1 MFKKFT
7 KCDRCSRKR
16 LATKKLLLPVSVITN
31 YETRERTDFEAGSIF
46 CSMCWHSLLA
56 AYGGD
61 SEGSRIVTYWNGKNH
76 LYFRESDK
84 KQVI

>member
-16 LATKKLLLPVSVITN
+16 LATKQLLLPVSVITN
-31 YETRERTDFEAGSIF
+31 YETRERREFEAGAIF

-56 AYGGD
+56 AYGGE
-61 SEGSRIVTYWNGKNH
+61 SEGSRIATYWNGKNH